1 MKIRHISTIAI
12 TAAFLAISVIILPT
26 TALMATLKATPSNLQ
41 GWQIQT
47 SGTGQA
53 VTFEQGP
60 ATPPLGVGS
69 VELSVG
75 PNGAGAAQL
84 RHPGYQGVKL
94 ADLTALSYSTYVDQD
109 GSGGQAPYIILQ
121 VDLDGDLSTI
131 GDRTLLFFEPVY
143 QSATFFPSNPQGP
156 LALDTWQT
164 WDALNGGWW
173 STTGVAGAGPGTGV
187 KPLSAITA
195 LHPNAVIHNST
206 TGSAPGGVRIVAGFG
221 AGAWDNFIGNV
232 DNFTINYSSNNTTY
246 DFDPLV
252 YNFRPYNESSLLLS
266 PGPMYFT
273 EARAGSDVQVRYSL
287 GGFQGNNPYSQPPVS
302 QQINCFNK
310 APIGMAQPIQTYPG
324 DPYYNSLYDYY
335 TTIWRTNAAWAGTC
349 RRLTLFFNDGSTQ
362 TLDYRFR

>member
-1 MKIRHISTIAI
+1 MKIRHLSTIAL
-12 TAAFLAISVIILPT
+12 TVAFLAVSVILLPT
-26 TALMATLKATPSNLQ
+26 TALMATLKVTPSNLQ
-41 GWQIQT
+41 GWQTQT
-47 SGTGQA
+47 SGTGQS

-75 PNGAGAAQL
+75 PNGSGAAQL
-84 RHPGYQGVKL
+84 RHPGYQGTRL

-121 VDLDGDLSTI
+121 VDLDGNLATT

-143 QSATFFPSNPQGP
+143 QSAAFFPSNPQGS

-173 STTGVAGAGPGTGV
+173 STTGVAGASPGTGV

-195 LHPNAVIHNST
+195 LHPNAVIYNSS
-206 TGSAPGGVRIVAGFG
+206 GPLGGVRIVAGFG

-232 DNFTINYSSNNTTY
+232 DNFTIGVSGNNTTY

-252 YNFRPYNESSLLLS
+252 YNYRPYNESSLLLS
-266 PGPMYFT
+266 SGPMYFT
-273 EARAGSDVQVRYSL
+273 EAKAGSDVYIRYSL
-287 GGFQGNNPYSQPPVS
+287 GGYQGSNPYSSPPVS

-310 APIGMAQPIQTYPG
+310 APIGPAEPIQRYPG
-324 DPYYNSLYDYY
+324 DPYYNSTYDYY
-335 TTIWRTNAAWAGTC
+335 TTIWRTNSSWAGTC
-349 RRLTLFFNDGSTQ
+349 RRLTLSFNDGSTQ
-362 TLDYRFR
+362 TIDYRFK